1 MIGFVLSVKIIILRT
16 RKSAI
21 VQIVNSQS
29 PEAVAEEEMGVDI
42 NRVIGFVL
50 SVKIIILRTRKSAIV
65 QIVNSQ
71 SPEAVAEEEIPV
83 GVNLASLEVMKTPI

>member
-1 MIGFVLSVKIIILRT
+1 
-16 RKSAI
+16 
-21 VQIVNSQS
+21 
-29 PEAVAEEEMGVDI
+29 MGVDI